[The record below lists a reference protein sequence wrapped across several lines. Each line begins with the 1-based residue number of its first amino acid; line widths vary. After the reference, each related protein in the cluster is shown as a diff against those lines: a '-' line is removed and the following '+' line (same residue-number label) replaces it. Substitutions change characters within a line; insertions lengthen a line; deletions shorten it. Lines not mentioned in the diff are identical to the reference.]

1 MTDSSSFSNENKK
14 NFTNIP
20 EGSEVEFDAIFD
32 EEFIKI
38 PEFQTLL
45 KYWASKRGDRVFPS
59 RKDINPVDLK
69 EILPNVFIFELIMQ
83 ERKLVDVKATLLG
96 TAVVNLYGESTG
108 DSVNNAQDKEVG
120 PRVLSMCQ
128 KCIDAKGPM
137 ANQVNVL
144 TPDRPH
150 ISVSSLY
157 CPLSS
162 NGTDIDKI
170 IGQVTILK
178 SKE

>member
-1 MTDSSSFSNENKK
+1 MTDSSSFKNKNEK

-20 EGSEVEFDAIFD
+20 EGSEVEFDALFK

-45 KYWASKRGDRVFPS
+45 NYWTSKRGDRLFPS
-59 RKDINPVDLK
+59 RKEINPMDLK
-69 EILPNVFIFELIMQ
+69 EVLPNIFVFELVMQ
-83 ERKLVDVKATLLG
+83 EGHLVDVKAVLLG
-96 TAVVNLYGESTG
+96 TAVVDLYGESTG
-108 DSVNNAQDKEVG
+108 DSVNSAQDIEVG

-128 KCIDAKGPM
+128 KCIEAQGPM

-144 TPDRPH
+144 TPGRPH
-150 ISVSSLY
+150 ISVSSIY

-170 IGQVTILK
+170 IGQVTILQ
-178 SKE
+178 

>member
-1 MTDSSSFSNENKK
+1 MTDSSSFNNKNEK

-20 EGSEVEFDAIFD
+20 EGSEVEFDALFN
-32 EEFIKI
+32 EEFINV

-45 KYWASKRGDRVFPS
+45 NYWASKRGDRLFPS
-59 RKDINPVDLK
+59 RKDINPTDLK
-69 EILPNVFIFELIMQ
+69 EILPNLFIFELIMQ
-83 ERKLVDVKATLLG
+83 EGQLVDVKVALLG
-96 TAVVNLYGESTG
+96 TAVVDLYGESTG
-108 DSVNNAQDKEVG
+108 DSVKSAQDKEVG

-144 TPDRPH
+144 TPNRPH

-170 IGQVTILK
+170 IGQVTILQ
-178 SKE
+178 